1 MASRYYS
8 KLPAD
13 LSRSFV
19 LMIDPMLAT
28 GGSAVSALDLL
39 RNAGARNVRMICIVA
54 APEGIALVERHH
66 PDVQIFT
73 PVVDQG
79 LNEHKFIVPGL
90 GDFGDRLYGTA
101 VSAAVSQAMK
111 QPTPE
116 ASVGRRSQQR
126 VTDAKWR
133 TALTGIEPNKI
144 LVRGYPLD
152 ELMGRLTFGETIYL
166 LLMGECPT
174 PGIGRLME
182 AMLVSF
188 IDHGATPPSTL
199 AARNTATAG
208 APLRACVA
216 AGVLGFGRY
225 HGGDIESCMQFL
237 DTGLELV
244 RSGKSYKD
252 AAREIVDRCQATG
265 EAVPGFGHRYHTRDP
280 RAARLFQ
287 MALELEIE
295 GGHIQMIR
303 AVEMLLAERTR
314 HAAGCPREHR
324 RCHRRGLRR
333 SRHAARCGQCTL
345 HHLART
351 RHHRTGP
358 GRTRTPAP
366 DAANRSEGPHLRRPL
381 RAATARAPQVAPRG
395 TTGTRD
401 SGFGRFGIL
410 AFRAKAANNREPC
423 RSSLTSDRGQHGRA
437 RTDAEGSSCR
447 VLA

>member
-1 MASRYYS
+1 
-8 KLPAD
+8 
-13 LSRSFV
+13 
-19 LMIDPMLAT
+19 
-28 GGSAVSALDLL
+28 
-39 RNAGARNVRMICIVA
+39 
-54 APEGIALVERHH
+54 
-66 PDVQIFT
+66 
-73 PVVDQG
+73 
-79 LNEHKFIVPGL
+79 
-90 GDFGDRLYGTA
+90 
-101 VSAAVSQAMK
+101 MK

-116 ASVGRRSQQR
+116 RTVERRSQER

-303 AVEMLLAERTR
+303 AVEMLL
-314 HAAGCPREHR
+314 
-324 RCHRRGLRR
+324 
-333 SRHAARCGQCTL
+333 Q
-345 HHLART
+345 
-351 RHHRTGP
+351 
-358 GRTRTPAP
+358 
-366 DAANRSEGPHLRRPL
+366 SE
-381 RAATARAPQVAPRG
+381 RG
-395 TTGTRD
+395 TQPAVPVNIDGAIAAVCGDLGMPPDVANALFIISRVP
-401 SGFGRFGIL
+401 GIT
-410 AFRAKAANNREPC
+410 AQAQEERE
-423 RSSLTSDRGQHGRA
+423 RQHPMRQIDPKDHIYDGPSER
-437 RTDAEGSSCR
+437 RLPER
-447 VLA
+447 RK